1 MSSSKTIIQTFDI
14 GNKKRDLA
22 SETDFS
28 IMSNTMI
35 ILKLESLMK

>member
-1 MSSSKTIIQTFDI
+1 MSSSKTIIQTFNI
-14 GNKKRDLA
+14 RNEKRDLT